1 MNQPDESYK
10 SYGSKVFDKAKIM
23 EFIPKLNK
31 DSEED
36 LNDFK
41 DKILQL
47 ILEYEIFV
55 EESFIDFFQAVCEVN
70 NHVTETEIE
79 DIFNEIKSLLYD
91 QFQDEIENMEDEK
104 ENMSF

>member
-41 DKILQL
+41 DKIL
-47 ILEYEIFV
+47 
-55 EESFIDFFQAVCEVN
+55 
-70 NHVTETEIE
+70 
-79 DIFNEIKSLLYD
+79 
-91 QFQDEIENMEDEK
+91 
-104 ENMSF
+104 